1 MKNKIKGLLAI
12 ALSAACFLSTTPL
25 AGFAAGKQTITVGE
39 GTFSASDSDGNTVTE
54 LSVIEGDEITSDENG
69 KFFVTVNG
77 EKITEGYGENSYEGY
92 AENNAEAEKSGN
104 TYYDKF
110 TVPATPKGYKN
121 GAVLTVKQNSDYFI
135 QNENFKLG
143 NTVNLEYAPISYKV
157 IFDSNGGEGNVDAV
171 ETKYDT
177 EFTLPDSD
185 SFSKESF
192 KFTGW
197 NTISDG
203 SGTSYTASE
212 TVKNLTDKDGS
223 EIVLYAQW
231 GKESEDSGNEQV
243 KKYTVSY
250 YLSESGQYSHLQEY
264 AEGDKITPPDSPVKE
279 GFEFA
284 GWIIGE
290 ENGEAVKLPET
301 MPASNLKAYAS
312 WKIKDIKITYIVDDK
327 EVKSST
333 ASYGSDI
340 SLTTPDD
347 PEKNGYV
354 FAGWFDKNG
363 NNLFTYST
371 VPSEDVA
378 FTAKWLKNGNVVYM
392 VDKKTYETYDVTE
405 GEKIPVPKDPKKF
418 GYKFKGWT
426 PEIPDEMPSENLTF
440 TAEWELDKNFISVV
454 VGGTVIAGGII
465 TAIAGAGAA
474 AITGISIIGGIIALI
489 GVTSGI
495 NRTYT
500 VTYKV
505 DGKVYKT
512 YKLEAGKKITTPADP
527 TKDGYKF
534 TGWTPDIPD
543 EMPKKDLTFEATWK
557 EINDNSKVD
566 VDIPSTGSTKA
577 GIAALAALAISAAA
591 AIIIK
596 KKKDK

>member
-143 NTVNLEYAPISYKV
+143 NTVNLEYVPISYKV

-223 EIVLYAQW
+223 EIVLYAIPRIS
-231 GKESEDSGNEQV
+231 KRVQV
-243 KKYTVSY
+243 FFFGIARQLCHRLRLHERFT
-250 YLSESGQYSHLQEY
+250 
-264 AEGDKITPPDSPVKE
+264 AREGDTADQFLCIYLFFEPIDGN
-279 GFEFA
+279 GFS
-284 GWIIGE
+284 
-290 ENGEAVKLPET
+290 AVRVMCLR
-301 MPASNLKAYAS
+301 
-312 WKIKDIKITYIVDDK
+312 IVA
-327 EVKSST
+327 T
-333 ASYGSDI
+333 CAMM
-340 SLTTPDD
+340 
-347 PEKNGYV
+347 
-354 FAGWFDKNG
+354 
-363 NNLFTYST
+363 
-371 VPSEDVA
+371 
-378 FTAKWLKNGNVVYM
+378 FTALCKNNESHTGAVNDTFFYQSCQL
-392 VDKKTYETYDVTE
+392 YIHRISSCLSS
-405 GEKIPVPKDPKKF
+405 EKPP
-418 GYKFKGWT
+418 
-426 PEIPDEMPSENLTF
+426 LR
-440 TAEWELDKNFISVV
+440 
-454 VGGTVIAGGII
+454 GGFFFYLII
-465 TAIAGAGAA
+465 LHRRHA
-474 AITGISIIGGIIALI
+474 
-489 GVTSGI
+489 
-495 NRTYT
+495 
-500 VTYKV
+500 
-505 DGKVYKT
+505 
-512 YKLEAGKKITTPADP
+512 
-527 TKDGYKF
+527 
-534 TGWTPDIPD
+534 
-543 EMPKKDLTFEATWK
+543 
-557 EINDNSKVD
+557 
-566 VDIPSTGSTKA
+566 
-577 GIAALAALAISAAA
+577 
-591 AIIIK
+591 
-596 KKKDK
+596 

>member
-1 MKNKIKGLLAI
+1 M
-12 ALSAACFLSTTPL
+12 
-25 AGFAAGKQTITVGE
+25 V
-39 GTFSASDSDGNTVTE
+39 
-54 LSVIEGDEITSDENG
+54 
-69 KFFVTVNG
+69 
-77 EKITEGYGENSYEGY
+77 
-92 AENNAEAEKSGN
+92 
-104 TYYDKF
+104 
-110 TVPATPKGYKN
+110 
-121 GAVLTVKQNSDYFI
+121 
-135 QNENFKLG
+135 
-143 NTVNLEYAPISYKV
+143 
-157 IFDSNGGEGNVDAV
+157 
-171 ETKYDT
+171 
-177 EFTLPDSD
+177 
-185 SFSKESF
+185 
-192 KFTGW
+192 
-197 NTISDG
+197 
-203 SGTSYTASE
+203 
-212 TVKNLTDKDGS
+212 
-223 EIVLYAQW
+223 
-231 GKESEDSGNEQV
+231 
-243 KKYTVSY
+243 
-250 YLSESGQYSHLQEY
+250 
-264 AEGDKITPPDSPVKE
+264 
-279 GFEFA
+279 
-284 GWIIGE
+284 
-290 ENGEAVKLPET
+290 
-301 MPASNLKAYAS
+301 
-312 WKIKDIKITYIVDDK
+312 
-327 EVKSST
+327 
-333 ASYGSDI
+333 
-340 SLTTPDD
+340 
-347 PEKNGYV
+347 
-354 FAGWFDKNG
+354 
-363 NNLFTYST
+363 
-371 VPSEDVA
+371 

-489 GVTSGI
+489 GVASGI